1 MTPLGFEVKKLF
13 HFISVRFKQTTPK
26 VMEQALNW
34 LQVQKLIFFL
44 KRFKVIQ
51 AISLKIKIFKLWQTK
66 HYILFSSHSFKVL
79 IQI

>member
-44 KRFKVIQ
+44 EAFESNLGNITQNQNIQ
-51 AISLKIKIFKLWQTK
+51 VWQTK
-66 HYILFSSHSFKVL
+66 QYVSL
-79 IQI
+79 

>member
-44 KRFKVIQ
+44 EAFESNLGHITQNQNIQ
-51 AISLKIKIFKLWQTK
+51 VWQTK
-66 HYILFSSHSFKVL
+66 HYISL
-79 IQI
+79 

>member
-44 KRFKVIQ
+44 EALQSNSGHITQNQNIQ
-51 AISLKIKIFKLWQTK
+51 AVANQTLYFSL
-66 HYILFSSHSFKVL
+66 VL
-79 IQI
+79 IAVKF

>member
-1 MTPLGFEVKKLF
+1 MLDPEMTPLGFEVKKLF

-44 KRFKVIQ
+44 EAFESNLSHIIQ
-51 AISLKIKIFKLWQTK
+51 NQNIQVWQTK
-66 HYILFSSHSFKVL
+66 HYISL
-79 IQI
+79 